1 MIAGNGRFC
10 IGLVVKRLQNLLPL
24 AYLEKS
30 VGLNEKTLLL
40 RGVAMIF
47 FLQIYL
53 VLVT

>member
-1 MIAGNGRFC
+1 MIAGNGWFC
-10 IGLVVKRLQNLLPL
+10 IRLIVKRLQNLLPL